1 MSGATQ
7 TPSSDR
13 PSRKVADHVRRMRP
27 WQKALL
33 VVSMGLMLTGIA
45 IRIFAQPPG
54 PDQQPSPAAAPP
66 DHNPAVSTPSHQR
79 AAPGRTFLP
88 DNLSTGDDVRSIPPR
103 ESQPPS
109 RPSAR
114 DWSPALFKLGFS
126 FFAGFCIAAALRL
139 FFKAAAA
146 FIGLVLLA
154 AFALQYAGLFHINW
168 ADVAQHGEGV
178 LAWLRTQTA
187 TFRQF
192 ILGQLPS
199 AASAA
204 AGLIAGWRRK

>member
-1 MSGATQ
+1 MSDSSPG
-7 TPSSDR
+7 PSAIDR
-13 PSRKVADHVRRMRP
+13 PAKKVADHVRRMRP
-27 WQKALL
+27 WQKGLL
-33 VVSMGLMLTGIA
+33 VLSIGLMAGGVAL
-45 IRIFAQPPG
+45 RMF
-54 PDQQPSPAAAPP
+54 AAPP
-66 DHNPAVSTPSHQR
+66 AQSPAPVVSAPSAQR
-79 AAPGRTFLP
+79 PAPGRTLLP
-88 DNLSTGDDVRSIPPR
+88 DNLALEEEARDSRPAPPA
-103 ESQPPS
+103 PS

-154 AFALQYAGLFHINW
+154 TFALQYAGLIHINW
-168 ADVAQHGEGV
+168 SDVAQQGEGV
-178 LAWLRTQTA
+178 LAWLKSQTA

-199 AASAA
+199 AGSAA
-204 AGLIAGWRRK
+204 AGLFVGWRRN